1 MKCVLIIG
9 SILYV
14 IKPYYDA
21 KHLLKITSRASYFVV
36 FFAFTV
42 S

>member
-1 MKCVLIIG
+1 MKCVLTIG

-21 KHLLKITSRASYFVV
+21 KHIIKITSQEQVILYSFLL
-36 FFAFTV
+36 